1 MECLADSASLWTAI
15 LNFLYFLMVFASDS
29 CMLIHLHTQSQL
41 HVFLW
46 ENYKYCRYR
55 SICYHIHIY
64 VYNHAVECCHVFSV
78 SLQAQK
84 RPPYFRRVSWSD
96 RFWMLVRCTGHLV
109 KQKLPAWTKCI
120 NLRTRIQKVVIRLCY
135 LVTNKVK
142 PRNKSDSQ
150 VKQLSLITNLN
161 VHLK

>member
-1 MECLADSASLWTAI
+1 MHAH
-15 LNFLYFLMVFASDS
+15 
-29 CMLIHLHTQSQL
+29 HLHTQSQL

-55 SICYHIHIY
+55 SICYHFNIY
-64 VYNHAVECCHVFSV
+64 AYKHAAECCHVFSV

-96 RFWMLVRCTGHLV
+96 RFWMLVRCTG
-109 KQKLPAWTKCI
+109 QKFASL
-120 NLRTRIQKVVIRLCY
+120 NKVYKSKNQNTESFIRLCY
-135 LVTNKVK
+135 LVTNKFK

-150 VKQLSLITNLN
+150 VKQLLLITNVN
-161 VHLK
+161 VDLK